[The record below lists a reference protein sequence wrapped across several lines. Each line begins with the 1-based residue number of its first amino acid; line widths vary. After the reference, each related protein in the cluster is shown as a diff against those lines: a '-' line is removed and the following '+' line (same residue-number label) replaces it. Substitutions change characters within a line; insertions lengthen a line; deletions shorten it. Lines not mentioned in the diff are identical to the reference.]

1 MLPAPPA
8 DGIDVGVVEV
18 LLVALALVAVYV
30 AIQLRRIAKGGRK
43 ADGGEDEGFQV
54 ELEVRQLHRDVAQL
68 RAALDAQRA
77 RVAELDAQLQAQQRQ
92 FVESQALGV
101 VSPEYDEALVF
112 ARRGVDVETIAERC
126 GITVAEA
133 ALVRALAQRRGE
145 PKEPG

>member
-1 MLPAPPA
+1 MGA
-8 DGIDVGVVEV
+8 VEV
-18 LLVALALVAVYV
+18 LLIALALVALYI
-30 AIQLRRIAKGGRK
+30 AIQLRRIAGSRAAGAARGGTSSV
-43 ADGGEDEGFQV
+43 DVGGEGEAFQL

-68 RAALDAQRA
+68 RAELDAQRV

-92 FVESQALGV
+92 FVDSQAHSV

-112 ARRGVDVETIAERC
+112 ARRGMDVETIAERC

-145 PKEPG
+145 PNEPG